1 MLTIVSTKISYLG
14 YRLADTPIA
23 GYLSASKRNRS
34 VFPQMTAATYPVGK
48 DLSGDEAV
56 EESIVERIF
65 SAVVEQRLP
74 PGTKLSESA
83 LCQAFGV
90 GRMHIRRSLLL
101 LSSREVVEL
110 HPNRGAFVASPTAKQ
125 AREVF
130 EARMALEP
138 TIARLAVER
147 ATSEDI
153 ATLSAHLQM
162 EHDAHHNES
171 RHEAIRL
178 SGQFHIL
185 LAQIASNAVMLRM
198 MKELVTRT
206 SLIIGI
212 FGAPSVANCRDDDHE
227 LILSA
232 FTKRDPQAAAN
243 LMANHLREIEGSL
256 NLDNKNSGAVD
267 LVSLFSRG

>member
-1 MLTIVSTKISYLG
+1 MSPASNEISQNNP
-14 YRLADTPIA
+14 AEEMA
-23 GYLSASKRNRS
+23 
-34 VFPQMTAATYPVGK
+34 
-48 DLSGDEAV
+48 EA
-56 EESIVERIF
+56 EIVERIF
-65 SAVVEQRLP
+65 DAVVEQRLP

-83 LCQAFGV
+83 LCAAFGV
-90 GRMHIRRSLLL
+90 GRMRIRRSLLL

-110 HPNRGAFVASPTAKQ
+110 HANRGAYVASPSASQ

-130 EARMALEP
+130 EARLTLEP

-147 ATSEDI
+147 ASAADVANMT
-153 ATLSAHLQM
+153 AHLKM
-162 EHDAHHNES
+162 EHEAHHNDR

-232 FTKRDPQAAAN
+232 FKARDGQAAAD
-243 LMANHLREIEGSL
+243 LMAEHLRVIEGSL
-256 NLDNKNSGAVD
+256 ELGHKNGGAVD
-267 LVSLFSRG
+267 LVDLFKRK